1 MDAEED
7 GYIDKF
13 HEAGYYG
20 EQDVENLKNITEEE
34 LKKDIGVYKK
44 GIIFY
49 KS

>member
-20 EQDVENLKNITEEE
+20 EQDVENLKNITEDE
-34 LKKDIGVYKK
+34 LKNDIGFCKK
-44 GIIFY
+44 GIAFY
-49 KS
+49 KL

>member
-1 MDAEED
+1 MDAKED

-20 EQDVENLKNITEEE
+20 EQDIENLKNITEDE
-34 LKKDIGVYKK
+34 LKKDIGVCKK

-49 KS
+49 VS